1 MGAHCHPEALIAAR
15 QIRRRAAGASIL
27 SRAAAGMTWATLL
40 MKASA
45 EETANKRSDWRG
57 DRRQIHH
64 ARNANLKVLL
74 VIGLVALLFLLLY
87 RRLRPY
93 LRIVRNFLNSIRQFQ
108 QINASQTGRQRPE
121 QQSEKLVQCEAC
133 GTWVPIGRALSSGSS
148 GTFFCSADCQRGR
161 EVKRRSAS

>member
-1 MGAHCHPEALIAAR
+1 MA
-15 QIRRRAAGASIL
+15 
-27 SRAAAGMTWATLL
+27 
-40 MKASA
+40 
-45 EETANKRSDWRG
+45 RG

-108 QINASQTGRQRPE
+108 QINASQTGRQKPE

-133 GTWVPIGRALSSGSS
+133 GTWVPIGRALSSGST
-148 GTFFCSADCQRGR
+148 GPFFCSADCQRGR

>member
-1 MGAHCHPEALIAAR
+1 MA
-15 QIRRRAAGASIL
+15 
-27 SRAAAGMTWATLL
+27 
-40 MKASA
+40 
-45 EETANKRSDWRG
+45 RG

-93 LRIVRNFLNSIRQFQ
+93 LRIVQNFLNSIRQFQ
-108 QINASQTGRQRPE
+108 QINASQGGRQRPD
-121 QQSEKLVQCEAC
+121 QLGEKLVQCEAC
-133 GTWVPIGRALSSGSS
+133 GTWIPIGRALGSGS
-148 GTFFCSADCQRGR
+148 GAFFCAAECQRGR